1 MSKEEGKDY
10 VLVMAV
16 IYTKRTSK
24 TSETFKTS
32 GIMGNKADSL
42 NVRRIKRPKLNASDR
57 RT

>member
-32 GIMGNKADSL
+32 
-42 NVRRIKRPKLNASDR
+42 
-57 RT
+57 